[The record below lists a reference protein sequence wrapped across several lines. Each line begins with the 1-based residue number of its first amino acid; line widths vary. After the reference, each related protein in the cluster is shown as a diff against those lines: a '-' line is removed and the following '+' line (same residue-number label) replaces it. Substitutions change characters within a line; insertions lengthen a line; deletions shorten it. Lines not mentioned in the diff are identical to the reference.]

1 MCRHTIMMYLSTIMM
16 CLSAMAMYSLES
28 ILFNHAMFPV
38 GSAIIEDWLQL
49 FLATL
54 TLFLYLDREGLLA
67 RSDPL
72 F

>member
-1 MCRHTIMMYLSTIMM
+1 MMYLSTIMM